1 MCDQSEDTRVAN
13 WKRIDTSVLPLHSG
27 SHLGSLCCEPSSEG
41 KPPVGAGSWWTDNR
55 TLINIDMHTPTPDAS
70 HAYFNKAFWYI
81 ESCSSPHLFWPLL
94 FDELSPK
101 YVTAKFLVTAGSF
114 AIKLHCSRPGST
126 SVWYYVF
133 IFNCSSDLEYAF
145 PVFSSLLQLLKHP
158 RGLLLPL
165 PARPSQFLTVQCNNI
180 NQRG

>member
-1 MCDQSEDTRVAN
+1 MIKVRIQEWPTGRGLTRVCCLCTAAAILAPYVVS
-13 WKRIDTSVLPLHSG
+13 R
-27 SHLGSLCCEPSSEG
+27 HLKGNHLWELVAGEPIT
-41 KPPVGAGSWWTDNR
+41 AHL
-55 TLINIDMHTPTPDAS
+55 LIYAS

-81 ESCSSPHLFWPLL
+81 ESCSSPHLFWLLL

-180 NQRG
+180 NQHG